1 MAMRTPAT
9 WLCCLAFAASSG
21 AAEKRACTR
30 QEAIRAEVSASAVK
44 SWSGVRSS
52 FSQYGHCDDGAIA
65 EGYSA
70 AVVALLADRWGDIT
84 VLQEMVSRDSAF
96 GQFVIRHID
105 DTAEAAAF
113 QRLKINAAKRWPT
126 KAAGVCSMILSR
138 VRELERE

>member
-9 WLCCLAFAASSG
+9 WLCCLAFAASSE
-21 AAEKRACTR
+21 AAETPACTR
-30 QEAIRAEVSASAVK
+30 QEASEAEVSASAVT
-44 SWSGVRSS
+44 SWSGMLSS
-52 FSQYGHCDDGAIA
+52 FRKYGHCDDGAIA

-84 VLQEMVSRDSAF
+84 VLQEMVSRDSVF
-96 GQFVIRHID
+96 GRFVIRHID

-113 QRLKINAAKRWPT
+113 QRLKFNAAKRCPT
-126 KAAGVCSMILSR
+126 EAAGVCSMILSR